1 MPRRGTIRNMGR
13 VAREMADARRERAR
27 QKKEEES
34 SEPTKPTSDR
44 SDDLAATLK
53 GLAEALGDEAQAA
66 EDHGGD
72 ATKWNG
78 LFQMAKRALEMTT
91 GKEAFAGT
99 PDQQPAANHAD
110 YVEEAEAAERAEAW
124 PQAAALWL
132 RASETCGDVDRAL
145 GYVRSAEACKHRHA
159 IDSKLEKIAK
169 NVLKVPT
176 LKYRQSDALDF
187 HELSV
192 GQIKLAL
199 RAAYEAGRQSERAK

>member
-1 MPRRGTIRNMGR
+1 MPRRGTIRNPGR
-13 VAREMADARRERAR
+13 VARELADARRERAR
-27 QKKEEES
+27 QKKKGAG
-34 SEPTKPTSDR
+34 EPTKPTSDR
-44 SDDLAATLK
+44 SSDLAATLK
-53 GLAEALGDEAQAA
+53 GLAEALADEAQAV

-72 ATKWNG
+72 ATKWDE

-99 PDQQPAANHAD
+99 PDQKPAANHAD
-110 YVEEAEAAERAEAW
+110 YAEEAEAAERAEAW

-159 IDSKLEKIAK
+159 VDSKLEQIAK

-176 LKYRQSDALDF
+176 LKYRHSDGLDF

-199 RAAYEAGRQSERAK
+199 RAAYEAGRASAK